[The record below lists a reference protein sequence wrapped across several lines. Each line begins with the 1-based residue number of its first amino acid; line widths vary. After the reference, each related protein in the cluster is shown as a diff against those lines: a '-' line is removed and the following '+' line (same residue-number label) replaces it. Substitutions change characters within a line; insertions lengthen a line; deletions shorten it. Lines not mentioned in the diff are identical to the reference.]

1 MYHIMQYKIS
11 LVLGQNGRLGLFVKY
26 KYTGSVLISAKYTK
40 DSSLSTSIKLAWKN
54 FKRQTL

>member
-1 MYHIMQYKIS
+1 MYHIMCYKIS

-40 DSSLSTSIKLAWKN
+40 SLTLVARIRLA
-54 FKRQTL
+54 